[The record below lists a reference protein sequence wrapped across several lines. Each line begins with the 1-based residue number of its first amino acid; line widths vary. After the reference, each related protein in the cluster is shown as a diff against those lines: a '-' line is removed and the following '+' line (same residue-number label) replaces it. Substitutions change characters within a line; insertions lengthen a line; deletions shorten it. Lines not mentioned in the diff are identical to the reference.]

1 MSSLDDEFRFLAG
14 DARRVGR
21 AAPLP
26 AVRRVEAEV
35 ADGRRVRALAFDPH
49 RAPELVFLHGIGLNA
64 HSFDPTVLALGA
76 PALSVD
82 LPGHGRSDWR
92 PDARYTPTHLAPDV
106 TAALGALAPRPV
118 TLVGHS
124 LGGLTAAAVAGA
136 RAGVIRQLVLVD
148 ITPGHVPAAPS
159 GAVAEFIGGQRDFA
173 SHEEMVDRAIAFG
186 IGHDRERL
194 ARGVALNS
202 RRRADGRWEWAH
214 HLAHLPNVTAAA
226 TGEAG
231 EGTDT
236 GTDGAAGAGAAALP
250 TATAPERAFADLWS
264 SLERLHAD
272 GVALTLVAASAGFVD
287 SAQLEEWRDRLPRS
301 TVDVVEG
308 PHNLHEA
315 APRELATVLARAQ
328 ARAAESG

>member
-226 TGEAG
+226 T
-231 EGTDT
+231 
-236 GTDGAAGAGAAALP
+236 
-250 TATAPERAFADLWS
+250 ATPERAFADLWS

-287 SAQLEEWRDRLPRS
+287 GAQLDEWRDRLPRS